1 MTSNRNYPNWCM
13 EEKKKSEKKIV
24 LKNPEYQNSVGEHQG
39 V

>member
-1 MTSNRNYPNWCM
+1 MYGG
-13 EEKKKSEKKIV
+13 KKKSEKKIV